1 MNAAA
6 LATQYKFCKPE
17 GAIIIDTDSFKE
29 SDLKKAEYA
38 TNDAFAELGIK
49 NEVIGVSI
57 TTMVKDCLADSGMD
71 NKSVLKCRNMFAL
84 GLVCW
89 LLDRDLKVAETLL
102 REKFARKPAVAE
114 ANVKV
119 LEAGYNFGSNVHA
132 SIEHTYH
139 IETSEPKR
147 PGKYMDING
156 NKATAYGFIA
166 AAEKA
171 GLRLYL
177 GSYPITPATD
187 VLHELAKHKSLGWQR
202 LQCEDEIAGC
212 ASAIGA
218 AFAGALAVTSTS
230 GPGRV
235 P

>member
-1 MNAAA
+1 M
-6 LATQYKFCKPE
+6 
-17 GAIIIDTDSFKE
+17 
-29 SDLKKAEYA
+29 
-38 TNDAFAELGIK
+38 
-49 NEVIGVSI
+49 
-57 TTMVKDCLADSGMD
+57 
-71 NKSVLKCRNMFAL
+71 
-84 GLVCW
+84 
-89 LLDRDLKVAETLL
+89 KVAETLL

-171 GLRLYL
+171 GLRPYL

-187 VLHELAKHKSLGWQR
+187 VLHELAKHKSPEWQR
-202 LQCEDEIAGC
+202 CDPEQDSRMCLGHRRGFRRRTGRYFDLHGPGVCLKSEAMN
-212 ASAIGA
+212 
-218 AFAGALAVTSTS
+218 LAVMTELPLVVLNVQRGGPSTGLPTKS
-230 GPGRV
+230 EQADLLQALYGRNQRKTAMPPYLQPRRPWTV
-235 P
+235 FTWPMRQHAWRSST